1 MYCVVSD
8 RLMPGQQWP
17 ITSGC
22 GGEQFG
28 DQPPHFLLSVKTDI
42 IRQNSID
49 YSEDLFYT
57 DFRTNVCVY
66 KGVRIMKDLKEKF
79 TKLLDKLTSNQ
90 IEYLYYLACKLFG
103 HAPD

>member
-1 MYCVVSD
+1 MIDYCHG
-8 RLMPGQQWP
+8 RQRP
-17 ITSGC
+17 ITRC

-28 DQPPHFLLSVKTDI
+28 DQRPHAFYLSVKSDI
-42 IRQNSID
+42 IRQFSSD
-49 YSEDLFYT
+49 YSENFPYT

-66 KGVRIMKDLKEKF
+66 KGVRIMKDQKEKF
-79 TKLLDKLTSNQ
+79 TKLMDKLCEKLSAKQ